1 MISHKFIGRGHRW
14 QCFSPDGELLSF
26 ASPLLSWAHMPRHV
40 HERNQRKGDPY
51 SSPFGF
57 PNRSERTG
65 ASPTRP
71 NRLHKTQ
78 SVAELKHGY
87 AFFPPAH
94 FDSATR
100 QGEPRG
106 RSTGSTSVNCCKTT
120 SMVHPL
126 SPLLGRREAQPRGEK
141 RSRVSELRSESRFV
155 RLARASCGS
164 APCGE
169 HRREAEG
176 RHSRG
181 GLLFGY
187 FFLATQE
194 KVTRH
199 QAKSPAY
206 LHPSTKT

>member
-1 MISHKFIGRGHRW
+1 MISHQFMVRGHKW
-14 QCFSPDGELLSF
+14 QCFSPDGESLSF
-26 ASPLLSWAHMPRHV
+26 ASPK
-40 HERNQRKGDPY
+40 ERNQRKGDPS

-57 PNRSERTG
+57 PSRDARTG
-65 ASPTRP
+65 APPTRP

-100 QGEPRG
+100 QGEPRA
-106 RSTGSTSVNCCKTT
+106 RSTDNQKSCYSTKE
-120 SMVHPL
+120 SMLHPL
-126 SPLLGRREAQPRGEK
+126 GPLLCRREAQPHGEK
-141 RSRVSELRSESRFV
+141 RRRVSELRSGSRFV
-155 RLARASCGS
+155 RPARASCGA

-181 GLLFGY
+181 RLSLVTSENMPWHVLHQGSGE
-187 FFLATQE
+187 AK
-194 KVTRH
+194 KVTRQ
-199 QAKSPAY
+199 QAKYEAVR
-206 LHPSTKT
+206 HD

>member
-1 MISHKFIGRGHRW
+1 MISHQFIGRGPKW
-14 QCFSPDGELLSF
+14 PCFSPDGEFLSF
-26 ASPLLSWAHMPRHV
+26 APPK
-40 HERNQRKGDPY
+40 ERNQRKGDPS

-78 SVAELKHGY
+78 SVAELEHGY
-87 AFFPPAH
+87 AFFPSVR
-94 FDSATR
+94 FDSATQ
-100 QGEPRG
+100 QGE
-106 RSTGSTSVNCCKTT
+106 TGSQPTGSQIFYCSKKESVV
-120 SMVHPL
+120 SP
-126 SPLLGRREAQPRGEK
+126 SGPLLGRREAQPHGEK
-141 RSRVSELRSESRFV
+141 RHRVSELRSEPRCV
-155 RLARASCGS
+155 RLARASCGA

-169 HRREAEG
+169 HRREAVG
-176 RHSRG
+176 RLSRG

-199 QAKSPAY
+199 QAKSAVGSY
-206 LHPSTKT
+206 H

>member
-1 MISHKFIGRGHRW
+1 MRGMAILLLRSS
-14 QCFSPDGELLSF
+14 QPFPGSRPCFSPDGESLSF
-26 ASPLLSWAHMPRHV
+26 ASPKERH
-40 HERNQRKGDPY
+40 QRKGDPY

-87 AFFPPAH
+87 AFFPSVH
-94 FDSATR
+94 FDSATQ

-106 RSTGSTSVNCCKTT
+106 RSTGSQILYLCRKESVV
-120 SMVHPL
+120 SSL
-126 SPLLGRREAQPRGEK
+126 GPLLGRREAHPHGEK
-141 RSRVSELRSESRFV
+141 RSHVSELRSTGRFV
-155 RLARASCGS
+155 PRVRASCGS

-169 HRREAEG
+169 HRREAAG
-176 RHSRG
+176 RHGRG

-199 QAKSPAY
+199 QAKSTAHLYPQANTY
-206 LHPSTKT
+206 T